1 MKTQERNNEH
11 RNNEPVLEEIARH
24 TGTRLRETTARA
36 GAGLEERFDKIGM
49 RISKARGTVVDT
61 TKKYSRQANTYV
73 KKNPWTAI
81 GLTSGFALL
90 VGVFIGRRRAD

>member
-1 MKTQERNNEH
+1 MKVQE
-11 RNNEPVLEEIARH
+11 RNNEPVLEQIARH
-24 TGTRLRETTARA
+24 AGTRLRETTARA

-73 KKNPWTAI
+73 KKNPWTSI
-81 GLTSGFALL
+81 GLTSGFAFL